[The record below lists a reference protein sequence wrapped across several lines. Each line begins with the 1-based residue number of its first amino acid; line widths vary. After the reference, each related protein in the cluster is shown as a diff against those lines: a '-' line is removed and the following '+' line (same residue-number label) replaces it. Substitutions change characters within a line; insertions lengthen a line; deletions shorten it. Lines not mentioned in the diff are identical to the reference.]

1 MSEGNSKRT
10 WVTAEALKALAA
22 RPLSAGSQFTAG
34 QLAQWTEGA
43 LTPEQRVHASTRL
56 CALKFVWHNVEV
68 IADER
73 VHVYTVT
80 PDGCAAVQA
89 ARLGHVRKSG
99 PKTSRQPNPVKAT
112 AFSSRLWQLLRI
124 RKMIT
129 PREAAATLCD
139 AGGNDFE
146 RRRDTARKCL
156 RRWASTGAL
165 AEGRLRLGAEGNS
178 NGDKRYVLVV
188 DSAEPPKWRKPKHAA
203 ATSNGGQT

>member
-1 MSEGNSKRT
+1 MSDGTSPRT

-22 RPLSAGSQFTAG
+22 RPLSSGSEFTAA
-34 QLAQWTEGA
+34 QLGEWTASA

-56 CALKFVWHNVEV
+56 CALKFVRHRAAVL
-68 IADER
+68 ADQR
-73 VHVYTVT
+73 VDVYTIT
-80 PDGCAAVQA
+80 PDGCAAIQA

-99 PKTSRQPNPVKAT
+99 PKTTRKPNPVKPT
-112 AFSSRLWQLLRI
+112 AFTSRLWQLLRI

-129 PREAAATLCD
+129 PREAAETLCD
-139 AGGNDFE
+139 AGEDDFE

-165 AEGRLRLGAEGNS
+165 AEGKKRVGAVGCN

-188 DSAEPPKWRKPKHAA
+188 DSVEPPKWRKPKHAVA
-203 ATSNGGQT
+203 RGQS